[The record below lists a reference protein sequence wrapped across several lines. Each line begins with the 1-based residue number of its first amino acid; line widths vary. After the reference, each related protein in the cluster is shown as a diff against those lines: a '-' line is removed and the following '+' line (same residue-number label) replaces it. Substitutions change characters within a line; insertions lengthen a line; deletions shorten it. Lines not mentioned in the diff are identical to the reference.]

1 MVAVV
6 NGVVIGACV
15 GLAVTLLPIG
25 SLVVALTAG
34 AVAGPAALSIQ
45 RRQHRRASDAYTPEG
60 IDRAAIFA
68 PERAVPATP
77 TSFP

>member
-34 AVAGPAALSIQ
+34 AFAGLAALSIE
-45 RRQHRRASDAYTPEG
+45 RRHHRRALDRYTPEG
-60 IDRAAIFA
+60 IDRAAIVA
-68 PERAVPATP
+68 PAAP
-77 TSFP
+77 